1 MIADEIRSL
10 ALSLV
15 AGFVIAVV
23 VGARLGADQADVTVG
38 AVLATV
44 LVYLGWCR
52 LFRTRTCPRCKSQ
65 REWTDGFGH
74 QRPRNCG
81 RCGGDGRER
90 RLGAVL
96 QGLRKK

>member
-15 AGFVIAVV
+15 AGFVAAALI
-23 VGARLGADQADVTVG
+23 GIQLGAQAEEIMVG
-38 AVLATV
+38 TLVATV

-52 LFRTRTCPRCKSQ
+52 VFRTRVCPRCSG
-65 REWTDGFGH
+65 RGEWTDGHGH
-74 QRPRNCG
+74 QRPRNCR
-81 RCGGDGRER
+81 RCGGSGRER

-96 QGLRKK
+96 QGLPRE